1 MVFWDPGDGDRRR
14 RVAAV
19 VGAAPPRPERG
30 GVLRRRRVVVPV
42 GGDGEGHAGVE
53 AAVGAQRRGGRLRR
67 PRRGGDAGAG
77 APPPVEADGEEHE
90 RRRGHRRG
98 DAGGDPDDHVRRP
111 IDHPRRDDAFFLPA
125 RQRPCRCE
133 ITRVRSNVPAS
144 PLLPPA
150 MDEQQQHASRTDL
163 PRGGQTPP
171 RNAPRIP
178 PKQNTILQLEFRRGA
193 TRQEPNLSS
202 EFDNKKKKISSQN
215 TGISKNIYIPMHWK
229 KKSRFFSLD
238 NDFWSPITSNRSK
251 NET

>member
-1 MVFWDPGDGDRRR
+1 MALLVMVFWDPGDGDRRR

-30 GVLRRRRVVVPV
+30 GALRRRRVVVPV

-77 APPPVEADGEEHE
+77 SPPPVEADGEEHE

-202 EFDNKKKKISSQN
+202 EFDNKKKKKSHPKTQASAR
-215 TGISKNIYIPMHWK
+215 TYTYLCTE

-238 NDFWSPITSNRSK
+238 NDF
-251 NET
+251 